1 MLRAVESRWSTIKLT
16 GKVLGSKSTWYGSGS
31 RVCFKFSP
39 YSMHMRISKKISK
52 GKMLRSFIKYN
63 SLRKF
68 METSLENLYMY
79 VAARQKL
86 TAIAYSV
93 SKDLPSS
100 LIDIRNF
107 KIQRRE
113 RQRQGQK
120 NNWFNKQNNNF
131 ASASRFFVHFFPVFA
146 RVRLKCLILRFME
159 DVNKQGRNVISLS
172 ELGYGP
178 LKFSFRK
185 VRLQLTK

>member
-1 MLRAVESRWSTIKLT
+1 
-16 GKVLGSKSTWYGSGS
+16 
-31 RVCFKFSP
+31 
-39 YSMHMRISKKISK
+39 
-52 GKMLRSFIKYN
+52 
-63 SLRKF
+63 

-93 SKDLPSS
+93 SKDLLSS

-113 RQRQGQK
+113 RQREGQK

-131 ASASRFFVHFFPVFA
+131 ARPSHFFVHFFLVFA
-146 RVRLKCLILRFME
+146 RLRRE
-159 DVNKQGRNVISLS
+159 SA
-172 ELGYGP
+172 
-178 LKFSFRK
+178 
-185 VRLQLTK
+185 